1 MAPNQRVATPALSG
15 AVFVRPNLSIAHRMS
30 ESLII
35 ATRES
40 PLALAQ
46 AHHVKAE
53 LESVIP
59 GLAVTLLGM
68 TTRGDQI
75 LDKPL
80 AKVGGKG
87 LFIKELE
94 VALQDGRA
102 HLAVHSLK
110 DVPMVL
116 PKGFALAA
124 ILPREDARDAFVSSR
139 YESLAAMPAGAVA
152 GTSSLRR
159 AAVLKRAYPTLD
171 FKPVRGNVNTRLAKL
186 DAGEFDAIIL
196 AAAGL
201 IRLGFSDRIRARIP
215 IEESLPAPG
224 QAALGI
230 EIVADDDDTADL
242 VAELDHAPTA
252 IACTAERTVSRLL
265 GGSCE
270 LPLGAYAD
278 WVDGERPL
286 RLRAFVANL
295 DGSEYV
301 TAEALGTPDAP
312 EALGEEVAAALK
324 AQGADRIIAS
334 LSV

>member
-1 MAPNQRVATPALSG
+1 MTHDNHTHRAPFAQPVN
-15 AVFVRPNLSIAHRMS
+15 PNFKHRMS

-46 AHHVKAE
+46 AHHVKSE
-53 LESVIP
+53 LESVVP
-59 GLAVTLLGM
+59 GLSVTLLGM

-80 AKVGGKG
+80 AKIGGKG

-94 VALQDGRA
+94 VALQEGRA
-102 HLAVHSLK
+102 DLAVHSLK
-110 DVPMVL
+110 DVPMTL
-116 PKGFALAA
+116 PKGFILAA
-124 ILPREDARDAFVSSR
+124 ILPREDARDAFVSSK
-139 YESLAAMPAGAVA
+139 YATLAAMPAGAIV

-159 AAVLKRAYPTLD
+159 AAVLKRTYPTLT
-171 FKPVRGNVNTRLAKL
+171 FAPVRGNVNTRLAKL
-186 DAGEFDAIIL
+186 DSGEFDAIIL

-201 IRLGFSDRIRARIP
+201 IRLGMRDRITMCIP

-230 EIVADDDDTADL
+230 EVVSDDEDTAEI
-242 VAELDHAPTA
+242 VSELDHAPTA
-252 IACTAERTVSRLL
+252 IACTAERMVSRLL

-278 WVDGERPL
+278 FVQGDKPL
-286 RLRAFVANL
+286 RLRAFVSNL
-295 DGSEYV
+295 DGSEMV
-301 TAEALGTPDAP
+301 SAEAFGTPDMP
-312 EALGEEVAAALK
+312 EALGEVVAKMLK
-324 AQGADRIIAS
+324 AQGADRIIAA
-334 LSV
+334 LS

>member
-1 MAPNQRVATPALSG
+1 
-15 AVFVRPNLSIAHRMS
+15 MS

-46 AHHVKAE
+46 AHHVKSE
-53 LESVIP
+53 LESVVP
-59 GLAVTLLGM
+59 GLSVTLLGM

-80 AKVGGKG
+80 AKIGGKG

-94 VALQDGRA
+94 VALQEGRA

-110 DVPMVL
+110 DVPMTL
-116 PKGFALAA
+116 PKGFILAA
-124 ILPREDARDAFVSSR
+124 ILPREDARDAFVSSK
-139 YESLAAMPAGAVA
+139 YASLAAMPAGSIV

-159 AAVLKRAYPTLD
+159 AAVLKRAYPTL
-171 FKPVRGNVNTRLAKL
+171 KYEPVRGNVNTRLAKL
-186 DAGEFDAIIL
+186 DSGEFDAIIL

-201 IRLGFSDRIRARIP
+201 IRLGMTDRITMCIP

-230 EIVADDDDTADL
+230 EVVSDDEDTAEI
-242 VAELDHAPTA
+242 VSELDHAPTA
-252 IACTAERTVSRLL
+252 IACTAERMVSRLL

-278 WVDGERPL
+278 FVEGDKPL
-286 RLRAFVANL
+286 RLRAFVSNL
-295 DGSEYV
+295 DGSEVV
-301 TAEALGTPDAP
+301 TAEAFGTPDMP
-312 EALGEEVAAALK
+312 EALGEEVAKLLK

-334 LSV
+334 LS

>member
-1 MAPNQRVATPALSG
+1 
-15 AVFVRPNLSIAHRMS
+15 MS
-30 ESLII
+30 ENLII

-53 LESVIP
+53 LESVVP
-59 GLAVTLLGM
+59 GLTVSLLGM

-75 LDKPL
+75 LDQPL
-80 AKVGGKG
+80 AKIGGKG

-94 VALQDGRA
+94 VALQEGRA

-116 PKGFALAA
+116 PKGFTLAA
-124 ILPREDARDAFVSSR
+124 ILPREDARDAFVSNR
-139 YESLAAMPAGAVA
+139 FASLDAMPANAVV

-159 AAVLKRAYPTLD
+159 AAVLKRKYPTLA
-171 FKPVRGNVNTRLAKL
+171 FKPVRGNVNTRLRKL
-186 DAGEFDAIIL
+186 DGGEFDAIIL

-201 IRLGFSDRIRARIP
+201 IRLGMHERIKATIP
-215 IEESLPAPG
+215 VEISLPAPG

-230 EIVADDDDTADL
+230 EVVSDDDDTAEI

-252 IACTAERTVSRLL
+252 ICCTAERTVSRLL

-278 WVDGERPL
+278 FVDGDKPL

-301 TAEALGTPDAP
+301 EAIAYGTPDQP
-312 EALGEEVAAALK
+312 EALGEEVAAMLK
-324 AQGADRIIAS
+324 AQGAEKIIAG
-334 LSV
+334 LK

>member
-1 MAPNQRVATPALSG
+1 
-15 AVFVRPNLSIAHRMS
+15 MS

-46 AHHVKAE
+46 ANHVKAE
-53 LESVIP
+53 LESVVP
-59 GLAVTLLGM
+59 GLVVSLLGM

-94 VALQDGRA
+94 VAMQEGRA

-124 ILPREDARDAFVSSR
+124 ILKREDARDAFVSNR
-139 YESLAAMPAGAVA
+139 FATLAEMPAGAIV

-159 AAVLKRAYPTLD
+159 ASVLKRAYPTLN
-171 FKPVRGNVNTRLAKL
+171 FQPVRGNVNTRLAKL
-186 DAGEFDAIIL
+186 DGGEFDGIIL
-196 AAAGL
+196 ATAGL
-201 IRLGFSDRIRARIP
+201 IRLGFTSRITNRIS

-224 QAALGI
+224 QAAIGI
-230 EIVADDDDTADL
+230 EIVSDDEDTAEI
-242 VAELDHAPTA
+242 VSELDHAPTA
-252 IACTAERTVSRLL
+252 IACIAERMVSRLL

-270 LPLGAYAD
+270 LPLAAYAD
-278 WVDGERPL
+278 FVDGDKPL

-295 DGSEYV
+295 DGSVYL
-301 TAEALGTPDAP
+301 TAEAFGTPDAP
-312 EALGEEVAAALK
+312 EALGEIVADKLRV
-324 AQGADRIIAS
+324 QGADKIIAE
-334 LSV
+334 LKNL

>member
-1 MAPNQRVATPALSG
+1 
-15 AVFVRPNLSIAHRMS
+15 MS

-46 AHHVKAE
+46 AHHVKSE

-59 GLAVTLLGM
+59 GLSVQLLGM

-80 AKVGGKG
+80 AKIGGKG

-94 VALQDGRA
+94 VALHEGRA

-116 PKGFALAA
+116 PKGFILAA
-124 ILPREDARDAFVSSR
+124 ILPREDARDAFVSSN
-139 YESLAAMPAGAVA
+139 YVSLAAMPAGAIV

-159 AAVLKRAYPTLD
+159 AAVLKRAYPTLT
-171 FKPVRGNVNTRLAKL
+171 FAPVRGNVNTRLAKL

-201 IRLGFSDRIRARIP
+201 IRLGMKNRITMCIP

-230 EIVADDDDTADL
+230 EIVSDDEDTAEI
-242 VAELDHAPTA
+242 VSELDHAPTA
-252 IACTAERTVSRLL
+252 IACTAERMVSRLL

-278 WVDGERPL
+278 FVEGDKPL
-286 RLRAFVANL
+286 RLRAFVSNL
-295 DGSEYV
+295 DGSIV
-301 TAEALGTPDAP
+301 ASAEAFGTPDMP
-312 EALGEEVAAALK
+312 EALGETVAKLLK

-334 LSV
+334 LS

>member
-1 MAPNQRVATPALSG
+1 MGS
-15 AVFVRPNLSIAHRMS
+15 
-30 ESLII
+30 SLII

-46 AHHVKAE
+46 ARHVKAE

-59 GLAVTLLGM
+59 DLSVELLGM

-80 AKVGGKG
+80 AKIGGKG

-94 VALQDGRA
+94 VALQEGRA

-116 PKGFALAA
+116 PKGFTLAA
-124 ILPREDARDAFVSSR
+124 ILPREDARDAFVSNR
-139 YESLAAMPAGAVA
+139 FATLADMPSGAVI

-159 AAVLKRAYPTLD
+159 AAVLKRKFPTLE
-171 FKPVRGNVNTRLAKL
+171 FKPLRGNVNTRLRKL
-186 DAGEFDAIIL
+186 DDGEFDAAIL
-196 AAAGL
+196 AVAGL
-201 IRLGFSDRIRARIP
+201 IRLDMAERIRSRIDVE
-215 IEESLPAPG
+215 ISIPAPG

-230 EIVADDDDTADL
+230 EVVSDDDETAEI

-252 IACTAERTVSRLL
+252 ICCTAERMVSRLL

-278 WVDGERPL
+278 FVDGEKPL

-295 DGSEYV
+295 DGSKYIE
-301 TAEALGTPDAP
+301 AEAFGTPDMP
-312 EALGEEVAAALK
+312 EALGEAVAELLK
-324 AQGADRIIAS
+324 AQGALEIIKS
-334 LSV
+334 LS

>member
-1 MAPNQRVATPALSG
+1 
-15 AVFVRPNLSIAHRMS
+15 MS
-30 ESLII
+30 EKLII

-46 AHHVKAE
+46 AHHVKTE
-53 LESVIP
+53 LESVVP
-59 GLAVTLLGM
+59 GLTVSLLGM

-75 LDKPL
+75 QDQPL
-80 AKVGGKG
+80 AKIGGKG

-94 VALQDGRA
+94 VALQEGRA

-116 PKGFALAA
+116 PKGFILAA
-124 ILPREDARDAFVSSR
+124 ILPREDARDAFVSNR
-139 YESLAAMPAGAVA
+139 FASLEAMPAGAVV

-159 AAVLKRAYPTLD
+159 AAVLNRKFPTLK
-171 FKPVRGNVNTRLAKL
+171 FAPLRGNVNTRLRKL
-186 DAGEFDAIIL
+186 DDGEFDAIIL

-201 IRLGFSDRIRARIP
+201 IRLGMRERITAA
-215 IEESLPAPG
+215 IEVEVSLPAPG

-230 EIVADDDDTADL
+230 EVVSNDDETAEII
-242 VAELDHAPTA
+242 AELDHAPTA
-252 IACTAERTVSRLL
+252 ICCTAERMVSRLL

-278 WVDGERPL
+278 FVDGDKPL

-301 TAEALGTPDAP
+301 EAIAYGTPDQP
-312 EALGEEVAAALK
+312 EALGEEVAAMLK
-324 AQGADRIIAS
+324 ALGAEKIIAG
-334 LSV
+334 LK

>member
-1 MAPNQRVATPALSG
+1 
-15 AVFVRPNLSIAHRMS
+15 MS

-46 AHHVKAE
+46 AHLVKSE
-53 LESVIP
+53 LESVVP
-59 GLAVTLLGM
+59 GLSVTLLGM

-80 AKVGGKG
+80 AKIGGKG

-94 VALQDGRA
+94 VALQEGRA

-110 DVPMVL
+110 DVPMTL
-116 PKGFALAA
+116 PKGFVLAA
-124 ILPREDARDAFVSSR
+124 ILRREDARDAFVSSK
-139 YESLAAMPAGAVA
+139 YASLAAMPAGAIV

-159 AAVLKRAYPTLD
+159 AAVLNRAYPTLT
-171 FKPVRGNVNTRLAKL
+171 FAPVRGNVNTRLAKL
-186 DAGEFDAIIL
+186 DAGEFDALIL

-201 IRLGFSDRIRARIP
+201 IRLGMTSRITMCIP

-230 EIVADDDDTADL
+230 EVLSDDEDTNEI

-252 IACTAERTVSRLL
+252 IACMAERMVQPIARWQLRTAARRVCRFCGWRQAASVARVCIEFRWQR
-265 GGSCE
+265 GGECGGVRHARHAG
-270 LPLGAYAD
+270 GA
-278 WVDGERPL
+278 G
-286 RLRAFVANL
+286 
-295 DGSEYV
+295 
-301 TAEALGTPDAP
+301 
-312 EALGEEVAAALK
+312 
-324 AQGADRIIAS
+324 
-334 LSV
+334 

>member
-1 MAPNQRVATPALSG
+1 
-15 AVFVRPNLSIAHRMS
+15 MS

-46 AHHVKAE
+46 ANFVKTE
-53 LESVIP
+53 LESLDDELTVE
-59 GLAVTLLGM
+59 LLGM

-75 LDKPL
+75 QDKPL

-94 VALQDGRA
+94 VAMQEGRA

-124 ILPREDARDAFVSSR
+124 ILEREDPRDAFVSNTFT
-139 YESLAAMPAGAVA
+139 SLGDMSVGKIV

-159 AAVLKRAYPTLD
+159 AAVLKRRYPHLE
-171 FKPVRGNVNTRLAKL
+171 FKPVRGNVNTRLRKL
-186 DAGEFDAIIL
+186 DEGEFDALIL

-201 IRLGFSDRIRARIP
+201 IRLGMRARITAL
-215 IEESLPAPG
+215 IEPEVSLPAPG

-230 EIVADDDDTADL
+230 EVLADDDETADI

-252 IACTAERTVSRLL
+252 ICCTAERMVSRLL

-278 WVDGERPL
+278 FVDGDKPL
-286 RLRAFVANL
+286 RLRAFVASL
-295 DGSEYV
+295 DGSNYV
-301 TAEALGTPDAP
+301 EAEAFGTPDMP
-312 EALGEEVAAALK
+312 EALGEVVAKLLK
-324 AQGADRIIAS
+324 AQGAEAIIAS
-334 LSV
+334 LSRDQTK

>member
-1 MAPNQRVATPALSG
+1 MDDP
-15 AVFVRPNLSIAHRMS
+15 
-30 ESLII
+30 LII

-46 AHHVKAE
+46 ANFVKAQ
-53 LESVIP
+53 LEALDD
-59 GLAVTLLGM
+59 GLDVELLGM

-80 AKVGGKG
+80 AKIGGKG

-94 VALQDGRA
+94 LAMQEGSAD
-102 HLAVHSLK
+102 LAVHSLK

-116 PKGFALAA
+116 PKGFVLAA
-124 ILPREDARDAFVSSR
+124 ILKREDPRDAFVSNK
-139 YESLAAMPAGAVA
+139 YASLDAMPAGGVV

-159 AAVLKRAYPTLD
+159 AAVLKRKYPGLK
-171 FKPVRGNVNTRLAKL
+171 FEPLRGNVNTRLRKL
-186 DAGEFDAIIL
+186 DAGEYDAAIL

-201 IRLGFSDRIRARIP
+201 IRLGMADRIRARID
-215 IEESLPAPG
+215 IAVSIPAPG

-230 EIVADDDDTADL
+230 EVLADDEETAEI

-252 IACTAERTVSRLL
+252 ICCTAERTVSRLL

-278 WVDGERPL
+278 WVEGEKPL

-295 DGSEYV
+295 DGSQYV
-301 TAEALGTPDAP
+301 EAEAFGTPDMP
-312 EALGEEVAAALK
+312 EALGEEVAEILK
-324 AQGADRIIAS
+324 AKGALEIIKS
-334 LSV
+334 LG

>member
-1 MAPNQRVATPALSG
+1 
-15 AVFVRPNLSIAHRMS
+15 MS

-46 AHHVKAE
+46 AHHVKSE

-59 GLAVTLLGM
+59 GLSVTLLGM

-80 AKVGGKG
+80 AKIGGKG

-94 VALQDGRA
+94 VALQEGRA

-110 DVPMVL
+110 DVPMTL
-116 PKGFALAA
+116 PKGFILAA
-124 ILPREDARDAFVSSR
+124 ILPREDARDAFVSSK
-139 YESLAAMPAGAVA
+139 YDSLAAMPAGAIV

-159 AAVLKRAYPTLD
+159 AAVLKRAYPTL
-171 FKPVRGNVNTRLAKL
+171 KYEPVRGNVNTRLAKL
-186 DAGEFDAIIL
+186 DSGEFDAIIL

-201 IRLGFSDRIRARIP
+201 IRLGMKDRITMCIP
-215 IEESLPAPG
+215 IEDSLPAPG

-230 EIVADDDDTADL
+230 EVVSDDDDTAEI
-242 VAELDHAPTA
+242 VSELDHAPTA
-252 IACTAERTVSRLL
+252 IACTAERMVSRLL

-278 WVDGERPL
+278 FVEGDKPL
-286 RLRAFVANL
+286 RLRAFVSNL
-295 DGSEYV
+295 DGSEV
-301 TAEALGTPDAP
+301 VSAQAFGTPDMP
-312 EALGEEVAAALK
+312 EALGEIVANLLK

-334 LSV
+334 LS

>member
-1 MAPNQRVATPALSG
+1 
-15 AVFVRPNLSIAHRMS
+15 MS
-30 ESLII
+30 EFLII

-46 AHHVKAE
+46 AHHVKSE
-53 LESVIP
+53 LESVVP
-59 GLAVTLLGM
+59 GLSVMLLGM

-80 AKVGGKG
+80 AKIGGKG

-94 VALQDGRA
+94 VALQEGRA

-110 DVPMVL
+110 DVPMTL
-116 PKGFALAA
+116 PKGFVLAA
-124 ILPREDARDAFVSSR
+124 ILPREDARDAFVSSK
-139 YESLAAMPAGAVA
+139 YATLAAMPAGAIV

-159 AAVLKRAYPTLD
+159 AAVLKRAFPSLT
-171 FKPVRGNVNTRLAKL
+171 FAPVRGNVNTRLAKL
-186 DAGEFDAIIL
+186 DSGEFDAIIL

-201 IRLGFSDRIRARIP
+201 IRLGMRERITMCIP

-230 EIVADDDDTADL
+230 EVVSIDETTAEIVD
-242 VAELDHAPTA
+242 ELDHAPTA
-252 IACTAERTVSRLL
+252 IACTAERMVSRLL

-278 WVDGERPL
+278 FVDGDKPL
-286 RLRAFVANL
+286 RLRAFVSNL
-295 DGSEYV
+295 DGSEV
-301 TAEALGTPDAP
+301 VSAEAFGTPDMP
-312 EALGEEVAAALK
+312 EALGEIVANLLK

-334 LSV
+334 LGG

>member
-1 MAPNQRVATPALSG
+1 
-15 AVFVRPNLSIAHRMS
+15 MS
-30 ESLII
+30 KSLII

-46 AHHVKAE
+46 AHHVKSE

-59 GLAVTLLGM
+59 GLSVSLLGM

-75 LDKPL
+75 LDQPL
-80 AKVGGKG
+80 AKIGGKG

-94 VALQDGRA
+94 VALQERRA

-116 PKGFALAA
+116 PKGFILAA
-124 ILPREDARDAFVSSR
+124 ILPREDARDAFVSSK
-139 YESLAAMPAGAVA
+139 YATLAAMPAGAIV

-159 AAVLKRAYPTLD
+159 AAVLKRAYPTLTYA
-171 FKPVRGNVNTRLAKL
+171 PVRGNVNTRLAKL

-201 IRLGFSDRIRARIP
+201 IRLGMRERITMCIP
-215 IEESLPAPG
+215 IAESLPAPG

-230 EIVADDDDTADL
+230 EVVSDDEDTAEI
-242 VAELDHAPTA
+242 VSELDHAPTA
-252 IACTAERTVSRLL
+252 IACTAERMVSRLL
-265 GGSCE
+265 GGSCQI
-270 LPLGAYAD
+270 PLGAYAD
-278 WVDGERPL
+278 FVDGDKPL
-286 RLRAFVANL
+286 RLRAFVSNL
-295 DGSEYV
+295 DGSEV
-301 TAEALGTPDAP
+301 LTADAFGTPDMP
-312 EALGEEVAAALK
+312 EALGEIVAKMLK

-334 LSV
+334 LS

>member
-1 MAPNQRVATPALSG
+1 
-15 AVFVRPNLSIAHRMS
+15 MS

-46 AHHVKAE
+46 AHHVKSE

-59 GLAVTLLGM
+59 GLSVTLLGM

-80 AKVGGKG
+80 AKIGGKG

-94 VALQDGRA
+94 VALQEGRA

-116 PKGFALAA
+116 PKGFILAA
-124 ILPREDARDAFVSSR
+124 ILPREDARDAFVSSK
-139 YESLAAMPAGAVA
+139 YASLAAMPSGAIV

-159 AAVLKRAYPTLD
+159 AAVLKRAYPTLTYA
-171 FKPVRGNVNTRLAKL
+171 PLRGNVNTRLAKL

-201 IRLGFSDRIRARIP
+201 IRLGMKDRITMCIP

-224 QAALGI
+224 QAALAI
-230 EIVADDDDTADL
+230 EVVSDDEDTAEIVS
-242 VAELDHAPTA
+242 ELDHAPTA
-252 IACTAERTVSRLL
+252 IACTAERMVSRLL
-265 GGSCE
+265 GGSCDV
-270 LPLGAYAD
+270 PLGAYAD
-278 WVDGERPL
+278 FVDGDKPL
-286 RLRAFVANL
+286 RLRAFVSNL
-295 DGSEYV
+295 DGSIV
-301 TAEALGTPDAP
+301 ATAEAFGTPDMP
-312 EALGEEVAAALK
+312 EALGEIVAKMLK
-324 AQGADRIIAS
+324 AQGADQIIAS
-334 LSV
+334 LS

>member
-1 MAPNQRVATPALSG
+1 
-15 AVFVRPNLSIAHRMS
+15 MS

-46 AHHVKAE
+46 ANLVKSE

-59 GLAVTLLGM
+59 GLSVTLLGM

-94 VALQDGRA
+94 VALQEGRA

-116 PKGFALAA
+116 PKGFILAA
-124 ILPREDARDAFVSSR
+124 ILPRADARDAFVSSK
-139 YESLAAMPAGAVA
+139 YPSLAAMPAGAIV

-159 AAVLKRAYPTLD
+159 AAVLKRAYPALA
-171 FKPVRGNVNTRLAKL
+171 FAPVRGNVNTRLAKL

-201 IRLGFSDRIRARIP
+201 MRLGMQNRITMCIP

-230 EIVADDDDTADL
+230 EVMSDDEDTAEI
-242 VAELDHAPTA
+242 VSELDHAPTA
-252 IACTAERTVSRLL
+252 IACTAERMVSRLL

-278 WVDGERPL
+278 FVDGDKPL
-286 RLRAFVANL
+286 RLRAFVSNL
-295 DGSEYV
+295 DGSELV
-301 TAEALGTPDAP
+301 SAEAFGTPDMP
-312 EALGEEVAAALK
+312 EALGEIVAKMLK

-334 LSV
+334 LS

>member
-1 MAPNQRVATPALSG
+1 
-15 AVFVRPNLSIAHRMS
+15 MS

-46 AHHVKAE
+46 AHHVKSE
-53 LESVIP
+53 LESVVP
-59 GLAVTLLGM
+59 GLSVTLLGM

-80 AKVGGKG
+80 AKIGGKG

-94 VALQDGRA
+94 VALQEGRA

-116 PKGFALAA
+116 PKGFILAA
-124 ILPREDARDAFVSSR
+124 ILPREDARDAFVSSK
-139 YESLAAMPAGAVA
+139 YATLAAMPAGAIV

-159 AAVLKRAYPTLD
+159 AAVLKRAYPTLTYA
-171 FKPVRGNVNTRLAKL
+171 PVRGNVNTRLAKL

-201 IRLGFSDRIRARIP
+201 IRLGMRDRITLCIP

-224 QAALGI
+224 QAALAI
-230 EIVADDDDTADL
+230 EVVSDDEDTADI
-242 VAELDHAPTA
+242 VSELDHAPTA
-252 IACTAERTVSRLL
+252 IACTAERMVSRLL

-278 WVDGERPL
+278 FVDGDKPL
-286 RLRAFVANL
+286 RLRAFVSNL
-295 DGSEYV
+295 DGSEV
-301 TAEALGTPDAP
+301 VSAEAFGTPDMP
-312 EALGEEVAAALK
+312 EALGEIVANLLK

-334 LSV
+334 LGG

>member
-1 MAPNQRVATPALSG
+1 
-15 AVFVRPNLSIAHRMS
+15 MS

-46 AHHVKAE
+46 ARHVKAE
-53 LESVIP
+53 LESVVP
-59 GLAVTLLGM
+59 GLSVSLLGM

-94 VALQDGRA
+94 VALQEGRA

-116 PKGFALAA
+116 PKGFTLAA
-124 ILPREDARDAFVSSR
+124 ILPREDPRDAFVSSR
-139 YESLAAMPAGAVA
+139 FGSLDEMPAGAMV

-159 AAVLKRAYPTLD
+159 AAVLKRSYPQLT
-171 FKPVRGNVNTRLAKL
+171 FMPVRGNVNTRLAKL

-201 IRLGFSDRIRARIP
+201 IRLGMRERIKSAISVE
-215 IEESLPAPG
+215 ISLPAPG

-230 EIVADDDDTADL
+230 EVVSDDDDTAEI
-242 VAELDHAPTA
+242 VSELDHAPSA
-252 IACTAERTVSRLL
+252 IACTAERMVSRLL

-278 WVDGERPL
+278 WVDGDKPL
-286 RLRAFVANL
+286 RLRAFVASL

-301 TAEALGTPDAP
+301 SAEAFGTPDMP
-312 EALGEEVAAALK
+312 EALGEEVAALLK
-324 AQGADRIIAS
+324 SQGADRIIAS
-334 LSV
+334 LS

>member
-1 MAPNQRVATPALSG
+1 
-15 AVFVRPNLSIAHRMS
+15 MS

-46 AHHVKAE
+46 AHHVKSE

-59 GLAVTLLGM
+59 GLSVTLLGM

-94 VALQDGRA
+94 VALQEGRA

-110 DVPMVL
+110 DVPMTL
-116 PKGFALAA
+116 PKGFILAA
-124 ILPREDARDAFVSSR
+124 ILPREDARDAFVSSK
-139 YESLAAMPAGAVA
+139 YASLAAMPAGSIV

-159 AAVLKRAYPTLD
+159 AAVLKRAYPTL
-171 FKPVRGNVNTRLAKL
+171 KYEPVRGNVNTRLAKL
-186 DAGEFDAIIL
+186 DSGEFDAIIL

-201 IRLGFSDRIRARIP
+201 IRLGMKDRITMCIP

-230 EIVADDDDTADL
+230 EVVSDDEDTAEI
-242 VAELDHAPTA
+242 VSELDHAPSA
-252 IACTAERTVSRLL
+252 IACTAERMVSRLL

-278 WVDGERPL
+278 FVEGDKPL
-286 RLRAFVANL
+286 RLRAFVSNL
-295 DGSEYV
+295 DGSEVV
-301 TAEALGTPDAP
+301 TAEAFGTPDMP
-312 EALGEEVAAALK
+312 EALGEEVAKLLK

-334 LSV
+334 LS

>member
-1 MAPNQRVATPALSG
+1 
-15 AVFVRPNLSIAHRMS
+15 MS
-30 ESLII
+30 ENLII

-46 AHHVKAE
+46 ANHVKTE
-53 LESVIP
+53 LESVVP
-59 GLAVTLLGM
+59 GLTVSLLGM

-75 LDKPL
+75 QDQPL
-80 AKVGGKG
+80 AKIGGKG

-94 VALQDGRA
+94 VALQEGRA

-116 PKGFALAA
+116 PKGFTLAA
-124 ILPREDARDAFVSSR
+124 ILPREDARDAFVSNR
-139 YESLAAMPAGAVA
+139 FASLDAMPVGAVI

-159 AAVLKRAYPTLD
+159 AAVLKRKFPTLK
-171 FKPVRGNVNTRLAKL
+171 FEPVRGNVNTRLRKL
-186 DAGEFDAIIL
+186 DDGEFDAIIL

-201 IRLGFSDRIRARIP
+201 IRLGMRERIKAAIP
-215 IEESLPAPG
+215 VEISLPAPG

-230 EIVADDDDTADL
+230 EVVSDDDDTADI

-252 IACTAERTVSRLL
+252 ICCTAERMVSRLL

-278 WVDGERPL
+278 FVDGDKPL

-301 TAEALGTPDAP
+301 EAIAYGTPDQP
-312 EALGEEVAAALK
+312 EALGEEVATILK
-324 AQGADRIIAS
+324 TLGAEKIIAS
-334 LSV
+334 LK

>member
-1 MAPNQRVATPALSG
+1 
-15 AVFVRPNLSIAHRMS
+15 MS

-53 LESVIP
+53 LESVFP
-59 GLAVTLLGM
+59 ELAVSLLGM
-68 TTRGDQI
+68 TTLGDQI

-80 AKVGGKG
+80 AKIGGKG

-94 VALQDGRA
+94 VALQEGRA

-110 DVPMVL
+110 DVPMLL
-116 PKGFALAA
+116 PKGFSLAA
-124 ILPREDARDAFVSSR
+124 ILPREDPRDAFISNR
-139 YESLAAMPAGAVA
+139 FASLDALPAGSVV

-159 AAVLKRAYPTLD
+159 AAVLKRRYPALS
-171 FKPVRGNVNTRLAKL
+171 FAPVRGNVNTRLRKL
-186 DAGEFDAIIL
+186 DEGEFDGIIL

-201 IRLGFSDRIRARIP
+201 IRLGMQARITACIP
-215 IEESLPAPG
+215 VEVSLPAPG

-230 EIVADDDDTADL
+230 EVVSDDDDTADI

-252 IACTAERTVSRLL
+252 ICCVAERMVSRLL

-270 LPLGAYAD
+270 LPLGAFAD
-278 WVDGERPL
+278 FVDGDQPL

-295 DGSEYV
+295 DGSQYV
-301 TAEALGTPDAP
+301 EVEAFGTPDAP
-312 EALGEEVAAALK
+312 EALGQRVAEQLK
-324 AQGADRIIAS
+324 SLGAEDIIKG
-334 LSV
+334 LQ

>member
-1 MAPNQRVATPALSG
+1 
-15 AVFVRPNLSIAHRMS
+15 MS

-46 AHHVKAE
+46 AQHVKSE
-53 LESVIP
+53 LESVVP
-59 GLAVTLLGM
+59 GLTVQLLGM

-80 AKVGGKG
+80 AKIGGKG

-94 VALQDGRA
+94 VALQEGRA

-110 DVPMVL
+110 DVPMTL
-116 PKGFALAA
+116 PKGFILAA
-124 ILPREDARDAFVSSR
+124 ILPREDARDAFVSSK
-139 YESLAAMPAGAVA
+139 YATLAAMPAGAIV

-159 AAVLKRAYPTLD
+159 AAVLKRAYPTIT
-171 FKPVRGNVNTRLAKL
+171 FAPVRGNVNTRLAKL

-201 IRLGFSDRIRARIP
+201 TRLGMKDRITMCIP
-215 IEESLPAPG
+215 VEESLPAPG

-230 EIVADDDDTADL
+230 EVVSDDEDTAEI
-242 VAELDHAPTA
+242 VSELDHAPTA
-252 IACTAERTVSRLL
+252 IACTAERMVSRLL

-278 WVDGERPL
+278 FVEGDKPL
-286 RLRAFVANL
+286 RLRAFVSNL
-295 DGSEYV
+295 DGSEV
-301 TAEALGTPDAP
+301 VSAEAFGTPDMP
-312 EALGEEVAAALK
+312 EALGEIVAKMLK
-324 AQGADRIIAS
+324 EQGADRIIAS
-334 LSV
+334 LS